1 MVTQLS
7 TSHRLSQLDNAAG
20 FRLTFKALCLV
31 CATLA
36 GGLGSVGSLA
46 QNTDFDVKVEPLTAI
61 DRQYMSQQRNAT
73 EQLANRLGRRLTGD
87 AERDIDTLQ
96 RLLDEGW
103 VRQSDTET
111 LQGMG
116 MVMGDLLAKRL
127 DMDWVVYRD
136 TKGRSRALRYRDTD
150 TFLFPITM
158 ISRRHESGS
167 DRRLRSLY
175 DETVSETIPRL
186 PGGKWLIP

>member
-7 TSHRLSQLDNAAG
+7 TSHRLSQLDNAVG
-20 FRLTFKALCLV
+20 FRLVFRALWLLCAALV
-31 CATLA
+31 SANA
-36 GGLGSVGSLA
+36 LA

-61 DRQYMSQQRNAT
+61 DRQYMSQQRDVV
-73 EQLANRLGRRLTGD
+73 EQLANQLGRRLTGD

-103 VRQSDTET
+103 VGQSDTQT

-116 MVMGDLLAKRL
+116 MVFGDLLAKRL

-150 TFLFPITM
+150 AFLFPVTM

-175 DETVSETIPRL
+175 DDTVAETLPRL
-186 PGGKWLIP
+186 PGGRWFSS